1 MKASTIFIVLNILLF
16 CSCTNNKMDT
26 GISGTYVTKF
36 QNEYSMAT
44 DTLIISEYSVS
55 DKIFNVDYRA
65 GFKRIRDGVI
75 QPKEFKRKQW
85 KATWDSDKHALTER
99 ESGHQ
104 LTFISYKP
112 IVLDGDMEYHKV
124 K

>member
-1 MKASTIFIVLNILLF
+1 
-16 CSCTNNKMDT
+16 MDT

-36 QNEYSMAT
+36 KNENSMAT

-65 GFKRIRDGVI
+65 GFKRIRDGII
-75 QPKEFKRKQW
+75 QPKEFKRKQC
-85 KATWDSDKHALTER
+85 KATWDSDKHVLTEGG
-99 ESGHQ
+99 SGHQ
-104 LTFISYKP
+104 LTFISDKP
-112 IVLDGDMEYHKV
+112 IVLDGNMEYHKV